1 MKEKQFYVY
10 ILAKG
15 RNSTFYTGF
24 TSNLAE
30 RVDAHKKELADG
42 FTKKYDV
49 KSLVYYEVYD
59 DRETALN
66 REKQLKKWHR
76 TWKMRV
82 IEEMN
87 PRWEDLYEKICG
99 QS

>member
-24 TSNLAE
+24 SENLPK
-30 RVDAHKKELADG
+30 RVLEHKNKVADG
-42 FTKKYDV
+42 FTRKYHV
-49 KSLVYYEVYD
+49 ENLVYFEIYN
-59 DRETALN
+59 DRETGLN

-76 TWKMRV
+76 TWKMRI

-87 PRWEDLYEKICG
+87 PDWKDLYETIC
-99 QS
+99 Q